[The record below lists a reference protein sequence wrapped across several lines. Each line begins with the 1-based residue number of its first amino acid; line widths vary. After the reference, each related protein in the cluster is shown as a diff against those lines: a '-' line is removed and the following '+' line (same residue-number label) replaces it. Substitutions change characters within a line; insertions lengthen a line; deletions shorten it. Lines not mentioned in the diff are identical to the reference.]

1 MKKTQ
6 IRFLIFAILAVLVLA
21 FIFTNSMKTGEE
33 SNDISSGVMETILK
47 IIDPQGRL
55 NRYYFHIFVRKAAH
69 FIEFFTFGVCL
80 CGMSLSVLDETH
92 RLYAALTMFVALF
105 AAVIDEFIQSFTSR
119 SSSARDVLL
128 DFAGAFTGVLVAF
141 LIGKLR
147 RKRKAKK
154 NT

>member
-1 MKKTQ
+1 MKKTH
-6 IRFLIFAILAVLVLA
+6 IKFLIFALLAVLVLT
-21 FIFTNSMKTGEE
+21 FIFANSMKTGEE
-33 SNDISSGVMETILK
+33 SNDISTSVMETILK
-47 IIDPQGRL
+47 IIDPQGKLDRKIVHFL
-55 NRYYFHIFVRKAAH
+55 VRKAAH

-80 CGMSLSVLDETH
+80 CGMALCVLDETH
-92 RLYAALTMFVALF
+92 RLYAALTLFIALF

-119 SSSARDVLL
+119 TSSAKDVLL

-147 RKRKAKK
+147 RKKKAKK